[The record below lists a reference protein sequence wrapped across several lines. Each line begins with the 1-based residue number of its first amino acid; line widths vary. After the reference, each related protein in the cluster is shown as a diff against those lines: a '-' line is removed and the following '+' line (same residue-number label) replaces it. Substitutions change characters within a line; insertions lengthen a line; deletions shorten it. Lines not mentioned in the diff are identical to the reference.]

1 MAKLI
6 SAGGPVSRSR
16 SPWIVCG
23 GVTRDVRRGR
33 VKCPQRG
40 NVSAGECLACHLLA
54 TVANERDLR
63 LACSTLD

>member
-1 MAKLI
+1 MVKLL

-16 SPWIVCG
+16 SPWVVCA
-23 GVTRDVRRGR
+23 GVTRDVRRGL

-40 NVSAGECLACHLLA
+40 NVSAGECLACHLLV
-54 TVANERDLR
+54 TLANERDLR

>member
-1 MAKLI
+1 
-6 SAGGPVSRSR
+6 
-16 SPWIVCG
+16 
-23 GVTRDVRRGR
+23 